1 MGKGE
6 PMKSKLKPLRLTVFI
21 LAFVWWAGFAGPSAH
36 ASMSPE
42 EVLKKADEAR
52 GRAEGLEW
60 EIFVESIEKGRRQ
73 DRTLRVTA
81 RSYNSLAEF
90 LAPANMKGQK
100 LLMLDRTMW
109 FAKPGLS
116 KAVPISPRQRLLGK
130 AANGDIAAT
139 NYSGDYKVAHAGD
152 GVLDKEA
159 CYIFDL
165 TAADRKATYDRIR
178 YWISKERLVGVRAEF
193 YTVSGKMFKAAS
205 FEYENSI
212 TVHGRPRE
220 FVSKM
225 IIADAILKD
234 EVTTLYYRKPLTRSV
249 PDSTFN
255 LNLLLR

>member
-1 MGKGE
+1 MGRGK
-6 PMKSKLKPLRLTVFI
+6 PMNSTLGLLRTAVFI
-21 LAFVWWAGFAGPSAH
+21 LVLVWGAGFVQPSAH

-42 EVLKKADEAR
+42 EVLKIADEAR

-60 EIFVESIEKGRRQ
+60 EIFVESVEKGRRQ
-73 DRTLRVTA
+73 DRTLKVTA

-139 NYSGDYKVAHAGD
+139 NYSGDYKVAHAGE
-152 GVLDKEA
+152 GMLGKET
-159 CYIFDL
+159 CYVYDL
-165 TAADRKATYDRIR
+165 TATDRKATYDRIR
-178 YWISKERLVGVRAEF
+178 YWISKERLIGVRAEF
-193 YTVSGKMFKAAS
+193 YTVSGKMFKVAS

-212 TVHGRPRE
+212 HVGGRPRE

-225 IIADAILKD
+225 IITDAILKD

>member
-1 MGKGE
+1 MTHR
-6 PMKSKLKPLRLTVFI
+6 LLPLCFIVLTSAV
-21 LAFVWWAGFAGPSAH
+21 LRSAGFIVSSAH
-36 ASMSPE
+36 ASMDPQE
-42 EVLKKADEAR
+42 ILKKTDEAR

-60 EIFVESIEKGRRQ
+60 EIFIESTEKGRRQ

-109 FAKPGLS
+109 FVKPGLS
-116 KAVPISPRQRLLGK
+116 KAIPISPRQRLLGR

-139 NYSGDYKVAHAGD
+139 NYSGDYRVTNASEDVVG
-152 GVLDKEA
+152 KET
-159 CYIFDL
+159 CYVFDL
-165 TAADRKATYDRIR
+165 AAVDKKATYDRIR
-178 YWISKERLVGVRAEF
+178 YWISRQRLVGVRAEF

-212 TVHGRPRE
+212 TVDGRQRE

-225 IIADAILKD
+225 IISDAILKD
-234 EVTTLYYRKPLTRSV
+234 EITTLHYRKPIIRHV
-249 PDSTFN
+249 PDSMFN
-255 LNLLLR
+255 LNLLLK